1 MRNLLK
7 AKTVFTMLILAL
19 AFAVPVSNTVTE
31 GVGITKMV
39 SAKTKKKSKK
49 KKSKKAKKQGK
60 VITVKKADDK
70 TARQIYNM
78 AMAGKTFTLQY
89 KCKSTSKKNIK
100 AGKRQLQKLC
110 SKLDD
115 NFPYYNT
122 WAVDNGVHDLLTTYV
137 YNENIKQSGKYV
149 FVVYNVRGKDWH
161 SKCYK
166 EQLENYKIALDLV
179 QEFAQNWVK
188 DQTEWV
194 NSNYQIDIEGWTK
207 QPYNGKTI
215 LENAKAFVEA
225 YEAGN
230 LTYAEDREHERED
243 LYGSYAPPVYTSDM
257 TNWIENT
264 YKDLKT
270 AFWRLEYTNTV
281 INAIQSNQ
289 FYKLDDPIRVDVV
302 TGGLGLSGYLSY
314 DYAKYRKYQSGKDY
328 GYYNRNEK
336 DILRQ
341 LHDNHKFKGVCG
353 ELDHAWSGLWNTMY
367 YKNSNSKSQFILT
380 EGGGHEWVERV
391 VKTKT
396 GQAITFMGE
405 NDRSGVKSDDVNKAK
420 YAYESYTSTSEMF
433 NQ

>member
-1 MRNLLK
+1 MKRTQL
-7 AKTVFTMLILAL
+7 VFTMLILAL

-31 GVGITKMV
+31 GVGITKTV
-39 SAKTKKKSKK
+39 SAKTKKKS

-100 AGKRQLQKLC
+100 AGKKQLQKLC

-166 EQLENYKIALDLV
+166 EQLKNYKIALDLV

-207 QPYNGKTI
+207 KPYNGKTVI
-215 LENAKAFVEA
+215 ENAKAFVEA

-230 LTYAEDREHERED
+230 LTYAEDREHKRYD

-257 TNWIENT
+257 SNWIENT
-264 YKDLKT
+264 YKALKS
-270 AFWRLEYTNTV
+270 ALFQRLEYTNTV

-302 TGGLGLSGYLSY
+302 SYGLAYSKHLSY
-314 DYAKYRKYQSGKDY
+314 DYDKYNTYMSGKSIT
-328 GYYNRNEK
+328 NITNESY
-336 DILRQ
+336 ILEQ
-341 LHDNHKFKGVCG
+341 LHTNHKFKGVCG
-353 ELDHAWSGLWNTMY
+353 DLDHAWSGLWNTMY

-380 EGGGHEWVERV
+380 ESKNHEWVERTF
-391 VKTKT
+391 KTKT
-396 GQAITFMGE
+396 GQAITFKGE
-405 NDRSGVKSDDVNKAK
+405 NDREGVKSDDVTKAK
-420 YAYESYTSTSEMF
+420 HAYESYNSTSEMF